1 MPRNIYFPR
10 HAERAWKK
18 WAKCLKL
25 QFISIVAI
33 LNKTV
38 VNSFSLLL
46 KTAIV
51 NKNGPLY
58 LVFPPHQLQYV
69 IWLWKGMIRIMTYIY
84 LPLSTPVFTSVGVV
98 VVQRPNVHLVRYKLC
113 LRSSKK
119 LHYIVEV
126 ASKSGITN

>member
-1 MPRNIYFPR
+1 MTYTVFLYLRDYDNRISWVIGQNYVKITGPKKSLKSFLKEKQTMPRNIYFPR

-46 KTAIV
+46 QTAIV
-51 NKNGPLY
+51 NKNGLLY

-69 IWLWKGMIRIMTYIY
+69 IWLSKGMIQIMTYIY
-84 LPLSTPVFTSVGVV
+84 HF
-98 VVQRPNVHLVRYKLC
+98 
-113 LRSSKK
+113 
-119 LHYIVEV
+119 
-126 ASKSGITN
+126 